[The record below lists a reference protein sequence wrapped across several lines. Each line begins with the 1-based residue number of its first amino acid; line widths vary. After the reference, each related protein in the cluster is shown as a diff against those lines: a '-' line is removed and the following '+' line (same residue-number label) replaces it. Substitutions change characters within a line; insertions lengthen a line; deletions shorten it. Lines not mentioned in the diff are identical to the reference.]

1 MFRCIYASAL
11 MLALSASIA
20 RGSVQDKISESRVPV
35 PASAE
40 RGFAGEIGYAFDTAL
55 NMTSARFK
63 TSLASRSILS
73 RIFRGSP
80 PVHTLTAAYEFAGRG
95 AGNAPDS
102 IRISLMSDEFSVS
115 FPGNGL
121 PPLPEPVLTVI
132 LGDSVARLPLGISQ
146 KTQLWWPHDSLLRA
160 VRSPEAG
167 SFGMNFNAPAPQMYI
182 QRTATVRLSTCAFL
196 ALLSGKNVHGTVA
209 GLDFEL
215 NEEVLAGL
223 RVFAAEMG
231 SSTAA
236 PASVSCRSR

>member
-1 MFRCIYASAL
+1 MFRCIYASAS

-20 RGSVQDKISESRVPV
+20 RGSVQDRISESRIPV
-35 PASAE
+35 SASAE
-40 RGFAGEIGYAFDTAL
+40 RGFAGEIGYAFDTAR
-55 NMTSARFK
+55 NITTARFK
-63 TSLASRSILS
+63 TSLAPRGIFS

-102 IRISLMSDEFSVS
+102 IRISLVSDEFSVS

-146 KTQLWWPHDSLLRA
+146 KTQLWWPHDSLVRA

-167 SFGMNFNAPAPQMYI
+167 SFGMNFSAPAPQMHI
-182 QRTATVRLSTCAFL
+182 QRTATVRLSTCAFF
-196 ALLSGKNVHGTVA
+196 ALLSGENVHGTVA

-215 NEEVLAGL
+215 NKEVLAGL
-223 RVFAAEMG
+223 RVFAAETG